1 MILNDQHS
9 FTHCIDLRSKDTTLK
24 HRYVFSSMA
33 LGDING
39 DGDAD
44 LCIGS
49 TLGIKCYDMQDDAN
63 MLFNTSTLRSLDS
76 DTEDLTYP
84 ISADS
89 RVLSFRYSN
98 KGDTITYD
106 GDCSAGCDGFPVKD
120 GDKADFKSRSVYRCN
135 DALVALGDVNDDGI
149 VDLLVGSSAFEGIK
163 VYLNKN
169 HSTCH

>member
-1 MILNDQHS
+1 
-9 FTHCIDLRSKDTTLK
+9 
-24 HRYVFSSMA
+24 MA
-33 LGDING
+33 LGDLNG
-39 DGDAD
+39 DGEAD

-49 TLGIKCYDMQDDAN
+49 TLGIHCYDMQNDAN
-63 MLFNTSTLRSLDS
+63 VLFNMSTVRSSDS
-76 DTEDLTYP
+76 ATADLTYP

-98 KGDTITYD
+98 TGDEIMINGVSY
-106 GDCSAGCDGFPVKD
+106 DGFPVD
-120 GDKADFKSRSVYRCN
+120 GGNKSDFKNRSVYRCN
-135 DALVALGDVNDDGI
+135 DALVALGDVNEDGI

>member
-1 MILNDQHS
+1 
-9 FTHCIDLRSKDTTLK
+9 
-24 HRYVFSSMA
+24 MA

-89 RVLSFRYSN
+89 RVLSFRYGN
-98 KGDTITYD
+98 KGDTININGADY
-106 GDCSAGCDGFPVKD
+106 DGFPVED
-120 GDKADFKSRSVYRCN
+120 GDKAAFVSRSVYRCN

-169 HSTCH
+169 HSTWCSSARVGLCV